1 VKFQTWCKG
10 KHFQGFCQIFSR
22 LIADNHLNESIPA
35 VVDIRLVP
43 FVIVGCGRYEV
54 RLLLVH
60 LQPSAPARSLVELQ
74 LHKYTLKTAR
84 VLKKTAAVFEK
95 SARVLRKTRADLIK
109 APNNLQNRVFSVYI
123 CSVVYKYAVCCVG
136 CYLIRL
142 PRCYLRCYLRCY

>member
-1 VKFQTWCKG
+1 MEFQTWCKG

-95 SARVLRKTRADLIK
+95 SARVLKKTHADLMK
-109 APNNLQNRVFSVYI
+109 TPNSLQNRGFCCIYMQ
-123 CSVVYKYAVCCVG
+123 CCV
-136 CYLIRL
+136 
-142 PRCYLRCYLRCY
+142 

>member
-1 VKFQTWCKG
+1 MIIRNQPTGFYCRFDAQTPTCRRRKLQTWCKG

-54 RLLLVH
+54 RLLLVL

-95 SARVLRKTRADLIK
+95 SARVLKKRTLI
-109 APNNLQNRVFSVYI
+109 
-123 CSVVYKYAVCCVG
+123 
-136 CYLIRL
+136 
-142 PRCYLRCYLRCY
+142 